1 MATIAL
7 RQWREDWRDYID
19 VPDARDHERERTFLQ
34 DHGRYGARIHAET
47 ADVLAAALENEQVAA
62 KRHRL
67 FLKLFAEFVNALESL
82 GAFGWAVGRRREFR
96 LFLDGF
102 LSYPHD
108 APAIFYRRVLA
119 DEATL
124 SSVLLLPPRQTVI
137 QAVRR
142 LVPGGGTAREAGAW
156 LDGGLDILRQIAEQY
171 FTHNSVLLTHYNKA
185 KHGVTMLRLAEH
197 TNDELDFQVLAPQ
210 RDVDA
215 IGAGHW
221 YDVGLF
227 RASEEM
233 VRRTHGNVGVA
244 TAMIQ
249 QLSII
254 AWALYSADLFYV
266 DPAEL

>member
-1 MATIAL
+1 MAKVTL

-19 VPDARDHERERTFLQ
+19 AADVRDHERERTFLQ
-34 DHGRYGARIHAET
+34 GHGNYGARIHADM
-47 ADVLAAALENEQVAA
+47 ADVLAAALENEQFAA

-82 GAFGWAVGRRREFR
+82 GALGWAIGGRREFR

-108 APAIFYRRVLA
+108 APAIFYRRVLE

-124 SSVLLLPPRQTVI
+124 SSVLSLPSRETVI

-142 LVPGGGTAREAGAW
+142 LVPDGGTAREAGLW

-185 KHGVTMLRLAEH
+185 KHGVTMLRLEEH

-210 RDVDA
+210 RDVDS

-221 YDVGLF
+221 YDVALF

-233 VRRTHGNVGVA
+233 VGRTHRNVRDT
-244 TAMIQ
+244 TAVIQ

-266 DPAEL
+266 DPAEP